1 MDDAKVEKFQER
13 LFTELNGAM
22 SCLNIY
28 IGHELGL
35 FDVLSKSGPTTS
47 QDFASGAQINERYA
61 REWLSCLAAGEYLDY
76 EPATGMFSLPEEHA
90 EVLTRPDSPASAI
103 GILGWIPSF
112 SAVLPRLMDAF
123 RNGGG
128 VPYGDYGID
137 MVLAQGLST
146 RPMFVNDY
154 VSTWIAAMPDIE
166 SRLKSGG
173 RAVEVGCGVGWSAI
187 ALAKG
192 FEGVRIDAVDP
203 DGLSMVEARKNVV
216 EAGVEDSITFHETI
230 IEDAPISGP
239 YDLVTA
245 FECLHDLPYPVQ
257 ALSRMRE
264 LAAPDGA
271 VLIADEAVEDALED
285 NTNFMGHLFYN
296 FSVLHCLPQAM
307 VFKDSAA
314 TGTVI
319 TPSTVKRYAEEA
331 GFSSVEQLPIENP
344 QFKFYRLNP

>member
-13 LFTELNGAM
+13 LFTELSGAM

-112 SAVLPRLMDAF
+112 SAVLSRLMDAF